1 MFARFQSSGAQ
12 STALAGRYFIIKYCV
27 CFIDIV
33 LFSLLFFVLI
43 SYCLLLGVDSLEVD
57 RFVGFVYFIFFYFSV
72 FVKVSC
78 FFVSFYLSLSLR
90 FSFWFSHYRSLC
102 FQSVSI
108 LPHLS
113 HLQKVIPFAS
123 LCFNPTRN

>member
-1 MFARFQSSGAQ
+1 M
-12 STALAGRYFIIKYCV
+12 RYINTITITIT
-27 CFIDIV
+27 IDIV

-57 RFVGFVYFIFFYFSV
+57 RFVGFVYSIFFYFSV

-78 FFVSFYLSLSLR
+78 FFVS
-90 FSFWFSHYRSLC
+90 SFWFSHYRSWC

-108 LPHLS
+108 LPRLS